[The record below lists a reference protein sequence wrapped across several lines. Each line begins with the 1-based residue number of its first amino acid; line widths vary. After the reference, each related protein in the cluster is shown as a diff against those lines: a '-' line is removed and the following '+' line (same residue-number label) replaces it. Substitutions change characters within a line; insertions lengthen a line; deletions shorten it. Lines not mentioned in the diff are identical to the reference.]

1 MCHRTMPYPTVRS
14 IRPTTTGII
23 VAGDSIAMADLSDRI
38 ARRFNSVGKVVDSS
52 SENSSIRPSVRIAS
66 P

>member
-14 IRPTTTGII
+14 IRPATIGII
-23 VAGDSIAMADLSDRI
+23 VAGDSMAMIDLSDRI
-38 ARRFNSVGKVVDSS
+38 ARRFNSVGKVVGSS
-52 SENSSIRPSVRIAS
+52 SENSSIRPSVRITS